1 VITTTTVLQ
10 VPTTVTILHSVYLR
24 QDDSLKFWR
33 RRIEVVNTDTYLQC
47 YPPHIPVPRSNNA
60 FCGTLTTSSPPT
72 CKPSST
78 SMPPERISPGS
89 NGKMAEIHTRVEQ
102 QRRVV
107 EELRHGQR
115 PNRRG
120 EDSRMNEIG
129 TTNDPETNSRVPTY
143 STAGNL
149 VASGSTAGAVIQHA
163 VPSTGRRTRPTSRLG
178 NNGVSNEAHSSI
190 PRAAPSTDIVHLKR
204 NSGDLVQSMTNPSG
218 WGIPFS
224 FGMGAAPLPT
234 SARAPSN
241 VTNVTVN
248 LGQQTPPTASSVN
261 APTSSGSSSTN
272 AGTSSSWDWPDRAL
286 WNVTQTIQSRELGP
300 FFHEL

>member
-1 VITTTTVLQ
+1 MITTTTVLQ
-10 VPTTVTILHSVYLR
+10 VPTTVTIPHSVYLR
-24 QDDSLKFWR
+24 QDDSLKFSR
-33 RRIEVVNTDTYLQC
+33 RRIKVVNTDTYLQC
-47 YPPHIPVPRSNNA
+47 YPQLIPVPRPNNA
-60 FCGTLTTSSPPT
+60 FCGTLTTSNPPT
-72 CKPSST
+72 SKSSST
-78 SMPPERISPGS
+78 SMPPDRISPGN
-89 NGKMAEIHTRVEQ
+89 NGEMAKIHTRAEQ

-120 EDSRMNEIG
+120 EDSRRTEIG
-129 TTNDPETNSRVPTY
+129 TTNDAETNSRVPTY

-149 VASGSTAGAVIQHA
+149 VALGSTAGAVIQHV
-163 VPSTGRRTRPTSRLG
+163 VPSTGRRTRSASRLG

-190 PRAAPSTDIVHLKR
+190 PRAAPSTDIVHLER
-204 NSGDLVQSMTNPSG
+204 NSGDLVRGVQSMANPSS

-241 VTNVTVN
+241 DTNVTVN

-272 AGTSSSWDWPDRAL
+272 AGTSSSWD
-286 WNVTQTIQSRELGP
+286 
-300 FFHEL
+300 